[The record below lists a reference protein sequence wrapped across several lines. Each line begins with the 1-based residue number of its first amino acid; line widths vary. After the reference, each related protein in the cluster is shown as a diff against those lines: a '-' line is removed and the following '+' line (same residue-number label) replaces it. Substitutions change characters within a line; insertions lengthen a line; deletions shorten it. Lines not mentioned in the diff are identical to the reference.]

1 MVYSAGRGMDA
12 GRVQT
17 AAAFGSE
24 CFCIVTAVLS
34 YDHAWTA
41 ANYLL
46 Y

>member
-12 GRVQT
+12 WRVQT
-17 AAAFGSE
+17 AAAFGPE

-34 YDHAWTA
+34 DDYAWTA
-41 ANYLL
+41 ANDLL